1 MFNNE
6 LKNLKWA
13 AFPMCTIIKIKNKQN
28 KKQFPSPSFY
38 STTETICDW
47 TRSVFDIS
55 QNQSEQTLPPLRLI
69 SWAFGG
75 RHSGMD
81 PTGHIITERSLSEC
95 IGLFCISQRD
105 WAIGWV
111 GNVNPEA
118 PQQPRAK
125 SGILSNEV
133 AICERAICHEQTFSI
148 PVDLLNREVRWGFDH
163 YMHLNTS

>member
-1 MFNNE
+1 
-6 LKNLKWA
+6 
-13 AFPMCTIIKIKNKQN
+13 MCTIIKIKNKQKKHTIPQSQFLQHNRN
-28 KKQFPSPSFY
+28 KQRKLS
-38 STTETICDW
+38 ICDW

-133 AICERAICHEQTFSI
+133 AICERAICQEQIFSV
-148 PVDLLNREVRWGFDH
+148 PVDLLNSEVRLGIRKG
-163 YMHLNTS
+163 